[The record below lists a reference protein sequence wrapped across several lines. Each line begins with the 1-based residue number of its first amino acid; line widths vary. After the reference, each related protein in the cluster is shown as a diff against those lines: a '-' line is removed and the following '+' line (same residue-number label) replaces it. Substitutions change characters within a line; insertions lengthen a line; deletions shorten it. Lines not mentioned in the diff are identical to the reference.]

1 MNPTVVTKESNTRVT
16 VISRNDTG
24 SAVVTLNDSNRVRSS
39 NNRLR
44 GRSDAHDI
52 FCCRLSMTVSAA
64 ATALIRLE
72 SVIAKEVG
80 P

>member
-1 MNPTVVTKESNTRVT
+1 MNPTVVIKENNTRVT

-44 GRSDAHDI
+44 SR
-52 FCCRLSMTVSAA
+52 VSAA